1 MSDSL
6 PRARAA
12 DSLPRARAAIRRID
26 QYRPPLGERV
36 GLRLDFNENTRESVP
51 GARQALRELEPD
63 CLARYPEREPL
74 ERRVA
79 QFFGLGSDEVLLT
92 NGADEAISLVC
103 QTFLEAGDRA
113 LVVVPTFAMY
123 ERQAAACGATVV
135 RVPADEDFGLPT
147 ARLLSRIDSGT
158 RLIAIAD
165 PNNPTGALAGRDD
178 LLAVVRAAPQAAVLV
193 DEAYGE
199 FSGRTIV
206 PEIRALPNLF
216 VVRTFSKAYGMA
228 GLRIGALLGRA
239 DRLAMVRRV
248 ASPYSVNAVA
258 LACLPAALDDQ
269 AYLRS
274 CVADVCREREHLR
287 GRCRR
292 EASAAF
298 RAMRTSCWPG
308 SGRTPDRSW
317 RPWRAVASWYETVRP
332 SRAATAA
339 CVSPSG
345 WPSRWA
351 VLWRLSTTA
360 SPRSGRRKERSHESG
375 AGRRYASE
383 TSISLKLAIDGR
395 GCYQVVTGI
404 ASSTTC
410 WSCSP
415 VTAGSTSSCG
425 PPAIWTSISTTP
437 SKMSAS
443 PWAKPSNGPWA
454 TNTASSRAG

>member
-36 GLRLDFNENTRESVP
+36 GLRLDFNENTR
-51 GARQALRELEPD
+51 GASPKVLQALRELEPD

-274 CVADVCREREHLR
+274 CVADVCREREHLARALQAR
-287 GRCRR
+287 GIRCFPSHANFVLARFGPHARPLVAAMARR
-292 EASAAF
+292 GVLV
-298 RAMRTSCWPG
+298 R
-308 SGRTPDRSW
+308 DRSAEPGCDGCV
-317 RPWRAVASWYETVRP
+317 RITIGTAEQMRRAL
-332 SRAATAA
+332 AALDDSLAEIGA
-339 CVSPSG
+339 PQG
-345 WPSRWA
+345 A
-351 VLWRLSTTA
+351 LS
-360 SPRSGRRKERSHESG
+360 
-375 AGRRYASE
+375 
-383 TSISLKLAIDGR
+383 
-395 GCYQVVTGI
+395 
-404 ASSTTC
+404 
-410 WSCSP
+410 
-415 VTAGSTSSCG
+415 
-425 PPAIWTSISTTP
+425 
-437 SKMSAS
+437 
-443 PWAKPSNGPWA
+443 
-454 TNTASSRAG
+454 